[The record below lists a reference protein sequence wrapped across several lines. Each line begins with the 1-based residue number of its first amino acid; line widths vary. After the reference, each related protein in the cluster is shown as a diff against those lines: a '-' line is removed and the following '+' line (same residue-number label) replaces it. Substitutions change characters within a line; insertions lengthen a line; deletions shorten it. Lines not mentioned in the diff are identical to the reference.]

1 MDMYCRF
8 LWNAFWPLAWLST
21 ERVADTKFSNNT
33 LFLKCCIYA
42 QCAWQEPYILNG
54 WTITLVVKMP
64 HYPRDKHIQR
74 NSLWVRL
81 ITCGLTR
88 VKNWL
93 HNWTFTT
100 KGYYPHNYQFK
111 EAFLVKNSNP
121 LLQQVMEHST
131 EYGFLGMESN
141 VWRKN
146 PLVSTFR
153 PTFFST

>member
-1 MDMYCRF
+1 MLYLRIVCMARTIHFVWVNNYPCCKD
-8 LWNAFWPLAWLST
+8 APLSL
-21 ERVADTKFSNNT
+21 
-33 LFLKCCIYA
+33 
-42 QCAWQEPYILNG
+42 
-54 WTITLVVKMP
+54 
-64 HYPRDKHIQR
+64 RDKHIQR

-81 ITCGLTR
+81 VTCGLTR

-93 HNWTFTT
+93 HYWTFTT

-131 EYGFLGMESN
+131 EYGFLGMKSK

-153 PTFFST
+153 RTFFLNLIWQYFILPILEHRYNFLWTQ